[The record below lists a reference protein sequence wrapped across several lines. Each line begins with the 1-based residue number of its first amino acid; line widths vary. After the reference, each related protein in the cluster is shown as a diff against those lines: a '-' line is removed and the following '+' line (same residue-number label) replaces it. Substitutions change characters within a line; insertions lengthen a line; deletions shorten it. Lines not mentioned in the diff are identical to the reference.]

1 MSQKTRRQSISRRAL
16 FITNVVLIVIPV
28 LVVGLLIEIGA
39 QPDSRFRPI
48 LMVVF
53 AVEAVIFLLPS
64 SWLPSG
70 GIRPMGT
77 LITARELRTF
87 MQENRALARDRPWGS
102 ERVAI
107 GPAIAFVVTALSFVL
122 AH

>member
-1 MSQKTRRQSISRRAL
+1 MSPETRRQSISRRAL
-16 FITNVVLIVIPV
+16 FLTNVVLIVIPV

-39 QPDSRFRPI
+39 QPASRFRPI
-48 LMVVF
+48 LMGVF

>member
-1 MSQKTRRQSISRRAL
+1 MSLKTRRQPISRRAV
-16 FITNVVLIVIPV
+16 FITNVVLMVIPV
-28 LVVGLLIEIGA
+28 LVVGLLVEIGA
-39 QPDSRFRPI
+39 QPAGRFRPI

-53 AVEAVIFLLPS
+53 AVEAVVFLLPS

-70 GIRPMGT
+70 GVRPMGT

-107 GPAIAFVVTALSFVL
+107 GPAIAFVVIALSFLV

>member
-1 MSQKTRRQSISRRAL
+1 MSQKTRRQQISRRAL

-39 QPDSRFRPI
+39 QPASRFRAI

>member
-1 MSQKTRRQSISRRAL
+1 MSQKTRRQPISRRAL
-16 FITNVVLIVIPV
+16 VITNVVLIVIPV
-28 LVVGLLIEIGA
+28 LVVGLLVELGA
-39 QPDSRFRPI
+39 QPASRFRPI
-48 LMVVF
+48 LLVVF
-53 AVEAVIFLLPS
+53 TLEAVIFLLPS

-107 GPAIAFVVTALSFVL
+107 GPAIAFVVIALSFLV